1 MSVNEYEIM
10 LLLDPEL
17 AQERQDEIVART
29 RELVEKGGGTWDG
42 QDGWGRRKLAYEI
55 DHKDEAAYY
64 VLFFKSAAETLD
76 EISRILRITDGVV
89 RHGAFRRAKASRPGG
104 TRPPEPPPAEPSR
117 AVAGEEYAGSSSV
130 TPEGA

>member
-1 MSVNEYEIM
+1 MNEYEIM

-29 RELVEKGGGTWDG
+29 RELVEKAGGTWDG

-55 DHKDEAAYY
+55 DHKDEAVYH

-76 EISRILRITDGVV
+76 
-89 RHGAFRRAKASRPGG
+89 
-104 TRPPEPPPAEPSR
+104 
-117 AVAGEEYAGSSSV
+117 
-130 TPEGA
+130 